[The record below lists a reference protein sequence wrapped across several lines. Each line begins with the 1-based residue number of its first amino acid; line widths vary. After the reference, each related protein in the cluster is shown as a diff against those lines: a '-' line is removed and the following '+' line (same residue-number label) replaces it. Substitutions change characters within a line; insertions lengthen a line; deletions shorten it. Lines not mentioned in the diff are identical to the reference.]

1 MQKVANS
8 FVLVNRTE
16 IFLILLFAI
25 AIMYILFQIRKNIL
39 FASVINTNL
48 KILIFQHSSS
58 FYFVVVVVLFQQHFP
73 YMIQHKHQ
81 EKKEKS
87 YNTVKKLLKKFPL
100 KLENKLEIS
109 QLDAEEQYLVSAT
122 TMDCSIMIT
131 FRQIPLESVGN
142 CER

>member
-1 MQKVANS
+1 M
-8 FVLVNRTE
+8 
-16 IFLILLFAI
+16 
-25 AIMYILFQIRKNIL
+25 

-58 FYFVVVVVLFQQHFP
+58 FYFVVVIVVLFQQHFP

-131 FRQIPLESVGN
+131 FRQIPLESVVN